1 MFAFLDSLQRER
13 ERVERF
19 SDEFGLAAHLGRVYE
34 LKIAEVNRDLDRV
47 VEDEASAVA
56 SDLLDYEEQA
66 RLVDYEVSLEVFR
79 RIKKGTGKLVADVQ
93 TPIPLGSRD
102 VYYRFNGEYW
112 NDELHDYRFR
122 IENRCFGEEL
132 FVQ

>member
-1 MFAFLDSLQRER
+1 
-13 ERVERF
+13 
-19 SDEFGLAAHLGRVYE
+19 
-34 LKIAEVNRDLDRV
+34 
-47 VEDEASAVA
+47 
-56 SDLLDYEEQA
+56 
-66 RLVDYEVSLEVFR
+66 
-79 RIKKGTGKLVADVQ
+79 VQ